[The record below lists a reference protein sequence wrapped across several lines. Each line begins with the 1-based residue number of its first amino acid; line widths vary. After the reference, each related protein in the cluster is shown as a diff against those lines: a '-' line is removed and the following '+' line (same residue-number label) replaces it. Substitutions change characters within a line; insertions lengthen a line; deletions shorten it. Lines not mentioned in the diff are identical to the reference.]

1 MKKRYFLI
9 AGLAVMAMAGCQE
22 PMQRPEDDRPVFDS
36 PMGETVKGKIRI
48 LLSEE
53 MRQVFEAATDE
64 KGMVRLESV
73 KSAET
78 IPQELE
84 VISVE
89 RLFREDPRFVKRIHK
104 SGLDRWY
111 EITFNEE
118 IPLTKA
124 ADCVS
129 GMDGV
134 EYAEYVYVP
143 KVEAEEVYPFAVN
156 YPFNDQRATEQWHYQ
171 NDGSRANSIAG
182 SDINLYTAY
191 EKYDVTGN
199 PDVIVAIVDGGVDYD
214 HEDLAQN
221 MWINEAELNG
231 LPGVDDD
238 GNGFVDDIYGYNFC
252 SLTGDIIEHEHG
264 THVGGTVAA
273 VNNNGVGVAGVA
285 GGNGSTDSGVRLMS
299 CQIFEPTDNPDKDK
313 SGNSAEAIYY
323 GANNGAVI
331 AQNSWGYDPLK
342 GVTTTPYAIRAA
354 IDYFINYAGM
364 DDDGNQI
371 GPMAGGVVIFAAGN
385 DNYHDAAP
393 GNYEPTIAVAA
404 LNARYERAR
413 YSNFGSWVDV
423 SAPGGED
430 ITGNLILSTL
440 PGGSYGWLQGT
451 SMACPHVSG
460 IAALVVSAKGGPGFT
475 NKDLEEILLNSC
487 DPIIYEYNKDDLQ
500 GDMED
505 GYQLGRGLI
514 NTAWALSAVLS
525 EIAPERPEFEIA
537 EPKSNIMSLTVDV
550 PSDEDDGEATFLQV
564 YYSTSEFSSVDYDNI
579 PSNINAME
587 YEIREL
593 ANATEGDPSSK
604 IINIG
609 NLDFDQK
616 YYVAISASDRAGNV
630 SELSSVKSV
639 TTGPNHAPEINIPEE
654 YRDFILKSYASA
666 EVAVNITDPDGH
678 TVTAEVVCSNGRK
691 LQSELV
697 DGVFMVYVNGWEFVT
712 GDYSVEITAKDE
724 YGMES
729 TASFAFSVRPNSSP
743 SLIEG
748 NIPGLSFN
756 EIGATSGFDAAD
768 YITDTDGD
776 SLSFTYELDKANVVS
791 VRQTG
796 SSFELTSLNYGS
808 AVLTVIA
815 SDGVGDPF
823 KTKVDILVRDASEI
837 VDVYPNP
844 VYDKLNI
851 RPGDAGKYKIVVSNT
866 SGGVLFNDTVD
877 ASPFAPLTLDMRD
890 RPMGVYNISVTAE
903 DGTVFKT
910 NVVKY

>member
-1 MKKRYFLI
+1 MKKRYLLI

-73 KSAET
+73 KSAEN

-89 RLFREDPRFVKRIHK
+89 RVFKEDPRFVKRIHK
-104 SGLDRWY
+104 SGLDKWY

-134 EYAEYVYVP
+134 EYAEYVYIP

-156 YPFNDQRATEQWHYQ
+156 YPFNDRRATEQWHYQ

-182 SDINLYTAY
+182 SDINLYAAY
-191 EKYDVTGN
+191 EKYGITGN
-199 PDVIVAIVDGGVDYD
+199 QDVIVAIVDGGLDYD

-221 MWINEAELNG
+221 MWINEAEMNG
-231 LPGVDDD
+231 TTGVDDD
-238 GNGFVDDIYGYNFC
+238 GNGFVDDIYGYNFV
-252 SLTGDIIEHEHG
+252 SLNGNIIEHTHG

-285 GGNGSTDSGVRLMS
+285 GGNGSPDSGVRIMS
-299 CQIFEPTDNPDKDK
+299 CQIFEETDNPEVDRG
-313 SGNSAEAIYY
+313 GNSAQAIYY

-331 AQNSWGYDPLK
+331 SQNSWGYDPTK
-342 GVTTTPYAIRAA
+342 GSTTTPYSIRAA
-354 IDYFINYAGM
+354 IDNFINYAGM

-385 DNYHDAAP
+385 DNYPDAAP

-404 LNARYERAR
+404 LNAQYERAR
-413 YSNFGSWVDV
+413 YSNYGSWIDV

-430 ITGNLILSTL
+430 VSGNYILSTT
-440 PGGSYGWLQGT
+440 PGNNYGWLQGT

-460 IAALVVSAKGGPGFT
+460 IAALIVSAKGGPGFT

-487 DPIIYEYNKDDLQ
+487 DPVIYEYNKNDLH
-500 GDMED
+500 GNLEE
-505 GYQLGRGLI
+505 GYQLGRGLV
-514 NTAWALSAVLS
+514 NTAWAVSVVS
-525 EIAPERPEFEIA
+525 EIAPERPEFEVA
-537 EPKSNIMSLTVDV
+537 EPESNIMSLTVDV
-550 PSDEDDGEATFLQV
+550 PSDEDDGEATFFLV

-579 PSNINAME
+579 PSNITAME
-587 YEIREL
+587 YKITDL
-593 ANATEGDPSSK
+593 ANATEGDSGSK
-604 IINIG
+604 IINVG

-616 YYVAISASDRAGNV
+616 YYVAVSASDRAKNI
-630 SELSSVKSV
+630 SELSAVKSV
-639 TTGPNHAPEINIPEE
+639 TTGSNHAPEINFPEG

-666 EVAVNITDPDGH
+666 EIAVDITDPDGH
-678 TVTAEVVCSNGRK
+678 TVTAEVVCDNGKK
-691 LQSELV
+691 LQSELI
-697 DGVFMVYVNGWEFVT
+697 DGVFMVYVNGWEFLEGEYT
-712 GDYSVEITAKDE
+712 AEITAKDE

-729 TASFAFSVRPNSSP
+729 AVSFTFSVRPNSDP
-743 SLIEG
+743 SLIAG
-748 NIPGLSFN
+748 GIPGLSFN

-768 YITDTDGD
+768 YITDNDGD
-776 SLSFTYELDKANVVS
+776 SLSFTYKLNNANVVS
-791 VRQTG
+791 VSQTG
-796 SSFELTSLNYGS
+796 SSFELTSINYGS

-823 KTKVDILVRDASEI
+823 ETEVKILVRDATEI

-844 VYDKLNI
+844 VYNELNI

-877 ASPFAPLTLDMRD
+877 ASPFAPLTLDMST

>member
-73 KSAET
+73 KSAEN

-104 SGLDRWY
+104 SGLDKWY

-134 EYAEYVYVP
+134 EYAEYVYIP

-156 YPFNDQRATEQWHYQ
+156 YPFNDRRATEQWHYQ

-182 SDINLYTAY
+182 SDINLYAAY
-191 EKYDVTGN
+191 EKYGITGN
-199 PDVIVAIVDGGVDYD
+199 QDVIVAIVDGGLDYD

-221 MWINEAELNG
+221 MWINEAEMNG
-231 LPGVDDD
+231 TTGVDDD
-238 GNGFVDDIYGYNFC
+238 GNGFVDDIYGYNFV
-252 SLTGDIIEHEHG
+252 SLNGNIIEHTHG

-285 GGNGSTDSGVRLMS
+285 GGNGSPDSGVRIMS
-299 CQIFEPTDNPDKDK
+299 CQIFEETDNPEVDRG
-313 SGNSAEAIYY
+313 GNSAQAIYY

-331 AQNSWGYDPLK
+331 SQNSWGYDPTK
-342 GVTTTPYAIRAA
+342 GSTTTPYSIRAA

-385 DNYHDAAP
+385 DNYPDAAP

-404 LNARYERAR
+404 LNAQYERAR
-413 YSNFGSWVDV
+413 YSNYGSWIDV

-430 ITGNLILSTL
+430 VSGNYILSTT
-440 PGGSYGWLQGT
+440 PGNNYGWLQGT

-460 IAALVVSAKGGPGFT
+460 IAALIVSAKGGPGFT

-487 DPIIYEYNKDDLQ
+487 DPVIYEYNKNDLH
-500 GDMED
+500 GNLEE
-505 GYQLGRGLI
+505 GYQLGRGLV
-514 NTAWALSAVLS
+514 NTAWAVSVVS
-525 EIAPERPEFEIA
+525 EIAPERPEFEVA
-537 EPKSNIMSLTVDV
+537 EPESNIMSLTVDV
-550 PSDEDDGEATFLQV
+550 PSDEDDGEASFFQV

-587 YEIREL
+587 YKITDL

-604 IINIG
+604 IINVG
-609 NLDFDQK
+609 GLDFDQK
-616 YYVAISASDRAGNV
+616 YYVAVSASDRAKNI
-630 SELSSVKSV
+630 SELSTIKSV
-639 TTGPNHAPEINIPEE
+639 TTGPNHAPEINFPEE

-666 EVAVNITDPDGH
+666 EIAVDITDPDGH
-678 TVTAEVVCSNGRK
+678 TVTAEVVCGNGKK
-691 LQSELV
+691 LQSELI
-697 DGVFMVYVNGWEFVT
+697 DGVFMVYVNGWEFLEGEYT
-712 GDYSVEITAKDE
+712 AEITAKDE

-729 TASFAFSVRPNSSP
+729 AASFAFSVRPNSTP
-743 SLIEG
+743 SLIAG
-748 NIPGLSFN
+748 GIPGLSFN

-768 YITDTDGD
+768 YITDNDGD
-776 SLSFTYELDKANVVS
+776 SLSFTYKLNNANVVS
-791 VRQTG
+791 VNQAG
-796 SSFELTSLNYGS
+796 SSFELTSINYGS

-823 KTKVDILVRDASEI
+823 ETEVKILVRDATEI

-844 VYDKLNI
+844 VYNELNI

-877 ASPFAPLTLDMRD
+877 ASPFAPLTLDMST

>member
-1 MKKRYFLI
+1 MKKRYLLI

-73 KSAET
+73 KSAEN

-89 RLFREDPRFVKRIHK
+89 RVFKEDPRFVKRIHK
-104 SGLDRWY
+104 SGLDKWY

-134 EYAEYVYVP
+134 EYAEYVYIP

-156 YPFNDQRATEQWHYQ
+156 YPFNDRRATEQWHYQ

-182 SDINLYTAY
+182 SDINLYAAY
-191 EKYDVTGN
+191 EKYGITGN
-199 PDVIVAIVDGGVDYD
+199 QDVIVAIVDGGLDYD

-221 MWINEAELNG
+221 MWINEAEMNG
-231 LPGVDDD
+231 TTGVDDD
-238 GNGFVDDIYGYNFC
+238 GNGFVDDIYGYNFV
-252 SLTGDIIEHEHG
+252 SLNGNIIEHTHG

-285 GGNGSTDSGVRLMS
+285 GGNGSPDSGVRIMS
-299 CQIFEPTDNPDKDK
+299 CQIFEETDNPEVDRG
-313 SGNSAEAIYY
+313 GNSAQAIYY

-331 AQNSWGYDPLK
+331 SQNSWGYDPTK
-342 GVTTTPYAIRAA
+342 GSTTTPYSIRAA

-385 DNYHDAAP
+385 DNYPDAAP

-404 LNARYERAR
+404 LNAQYERAR
-413 YSNFGSWVDV
+413 YSNYGSWIDV

-430 ITGNLILSTL
+430 VSGNYILSTT
-440 PGGSYGWLQGT
+440 PGNNYGWLQGT

-460 IAALVVSAKGGPGFT
+460 IAALIVSAKGGPGFT

-487 DPIIYEYNKDDLQ
+487 DPVIYEYNKNDLH
-500 GDMED
+500 GNLEE
-505 GYQLGRGLI
+505 GYQLGRGLV
-514 NTAWALSAVLS
+514 NTAWAVSVVS
-525 EIAPERPEFEIA
+525 EIAPERPEFEVA
-537 EPKSNIMSLTVDV
+537 EPESNIMSLTVDV
-550 PSDEDDGEATFLQV
+550 PSDEDDGEATFFQV

-579 PSNINAME
+579 PSNITAME
-587 YEIREL
+587 YKITDL
-593 ANATEGDPSSK
+593 ANATEGDSGSK
-604 IINIG
+604 IINVG

-616 YYVAISASDRAGNV
+616 YYVAVSASDRAKNI
-630 SELSSVKSV
+630 SELSAVKSV
-639 TTGPNHAPEINIPEE
+639 TTGSNHAPEINFPEG

-666 EVAVNITDPDGH
+666 EIAVDITDPDGH
-678 TVTAEVVCSNGRK
+678 TVTAEVVCGNGKK
-691 LQSELV
+691 LQSELI
-697 DGVFMVYVNGWEFVT
+697 DGVFMIYVNGWEFT
-712 GDYSVEITAKDE
+712 EGEYTAEITAKDE

-729 TASFAFSVRPNSSP
+729 ATSFAFSVRPNSDP
-743 SLIEG
+743 SLIAG
-748 NIPGLSFN
+748 GIPGLSFN
-756 EIGATSGFDAAD
+756 EIGVTSGFDAAD
-768 YITDTDGD
+768 YIADNDGD
-776 SLSFTYELDKANVVS
+776 SLSFTYELNNANVVS
-791 VRQTG
+791 VSLTG
-796 SSFELTSLNYGS
+796 SSFELTSINYGS

-823 KTKVDILVRDASEI
+823 KTEVKILVRDATEI

-844 VYDKLNI
+844 VYNELNI
-851 RPGDAGKYKIVVSNT
+851 RPGNAGKYKIVVSNT

-877 ASPFAPLTLDMRD
+877 ASPFAPLTLDMST

-903 DGTVFKT
+903 DGTEFKT